1 MSHGA
6 NGNNG
11 HAGGGGGG
19 GGGEFETGDFLDG
32 SNCRELTILDSL
44 RRKAEDA
51 GGDGEGG
58 VYCAAH
64 VVKNI

>member
-6 NGNNG
+6 NGGNG
-11 HAGGGGGG
+11 HAVGG

-32 SNCRELTILDSL
+32 SNCRELTILDTL
-44 RRKAEDA
+44 RRKAEGA

-58 VYCAAH
+58 IYCIAH
-64 VVKNI
+64 MVKKERV